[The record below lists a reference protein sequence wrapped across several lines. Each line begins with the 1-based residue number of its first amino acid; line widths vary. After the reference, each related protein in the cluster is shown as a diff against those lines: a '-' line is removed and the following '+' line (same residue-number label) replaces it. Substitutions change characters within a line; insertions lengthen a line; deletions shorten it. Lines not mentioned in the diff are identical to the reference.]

1 MSDTYIHVKPAIEA
15 QFQKCMERGRVLFFS
30 APCGFGKTVTA
41 ERLIRQ
47 TGKKYRGVSGDRVLF
62 EQLIEDPNWEILF
75 VDDLQMMQEEKD
87 LQALC
92 SLIRENPDRRFI
104 LASRGLPPGCLMAF
118 QYTGLMTVLHADVL
132 LFDRED
138 IRKLFQEWEVPVTDS
153 ELSGVT
159 KESIGHPLGVVIT
172 IRHMAEGQTFG
183 PELVAGAFREVF
195 RYFETA
201 IYKRFDLNIRRFL
214 LELAPFEQFDLDMA
228 RIVSGD
234 PRVGEMLDWLQRNTT
249 MLRYDETQRFHFW
262 PQFRAFLMWEMDR
275 EYPEEKKK
283 TLYSRGGMYYEL
295 KEDFVHAMD
304 CYIRG
309 GDHSKVSE
317 LLIRSAELHPSMGH
331 YYEMEKYYH
340 SLPEKEILASPALMQ
355 AMSMLCAMEMDYE
368 KSEQW
373 YEALKQFAE
382 QCDRMDAGGR
392 QARSRLA
399 WLDISLPQREV
410 SGLTDTI
417 PAVFR
422 LLRGKEI
429 TLPPFSV
436 TSTLPS
442 IMNGGKDF
450 SDWSKKDDML
460 YQVLRIP
467 VEAVLG
473 KDGVG
478 LADCAIAESKFEK
491 GEDITHRMLSLVQRA
506 GEIQRN
512 GTPDIEFAVTGLLIR
527 SQMASGRSDDA
538 VRTMEQL
545 RTRFAEN
552 GLDRFLPNMDAMRCR
567 MDLYVGDLDRA
578 DDWYREKAPRDLMK
592 LNVMKRYQYLTQAM
606 VELAAGKN
614 QDVLLT
620 LSSLE
625 LYCRTCRRHLDSIH
639 LLIIRAIACWREKD
653 KTWKTYLDEALDI
666 AEEYQFIRP
675 VSGYGAAVLPLLEE
689 CSRDDQNKW
698 YLRLM
703 AAVREQAAYYPA
715 FLQPRT
721 APGESLTATELQIL
735 RLICADKSNA
745 EIGKIMDIKLPTVK
759 THVSHILDKLG
770 VSRRSEAKTAA
781 KKRWLIPDHL

>member
-1 MSDTYIHVKPAIEA
+1 MSDTYIHVKPAIEV

-41 ERLIRQ
+41 EKLIRQ
-47 TGKKYRGVSGDRVLF
+47 TGEKYRSVSGDRVPF
-62 EQLIEDPNWEILF
+62 EQLIEDPNWKILF

-118 QYTGLMTVLHADVL
+118 QYTGLMSVLHADVL

-183 PELVAGAFREVF
+183 PELVVGAFREVF

-317 LLIRSAELHPSMGH
+317 LLIRSAELHPGMGH

-666 AEEYQFIRP
+666 AEEYQFIRR
-675 VSGYGAAVLPLLEE
+675 SAVT
-689 CSRDDQNKW
+689 
-698 YLRLM
+698 
-703 AAVREQAAYYPA
+703 A
-715 FLQPRT
+715 QPYFHFWKN
-721 APGESLTATELQIL
+721 APGMI
-735 RLICADKSNA
+735 RINGIC
-745 EIGKIMDIKLPTVK
+745 G
-759 THVSHILDKLG
+759 
-770 VSRRSEAKTAA
+770 
-781 KKRWLIPDHL
+781 

>member
-1 MSDTYIHVKPAIEA
+1 MSDTYIHVKPAIEV

-41 ERLIRQ
+41 EKLIRQ
-47 TGKKYRGVSGDRVLF
+47 TGEKYRSVSGDRVPF
-62 EQLIEDPNWEILF
+62 EQLIEDPNWKILF

-118 QYTGLMTVLHADVL
+118 QYTGLMSVLHADVL

-153 ELSGVT
+153 ELSGVA

-317 LLIRSAELHPSMGH
+317 LLIRSAELHPGMGH

>member
-1 MSDTYIHVKPAIEA
+1 MSDTYIHVKPAIEV

-41 ERLIRQ
+41 EKLIRQ
-47 TGKKYRGVSGDRVLF
+47 TGEKYRSVSGDRVPF
-62 EQLIEDPNWEILF
+62 EQLIEDPNWKILF

-118 QYTGLMTVLHADVL
+118 QYTGLMSVLHADVL

-172 IRHMAEGQTFG
+172 IRHMAEGQTFW

-317 LLIRSAELHPSMGH
+317 LLIRSAELHSGMGH

-689 CSRDDQNKW
+689 CSRDDQDKW

>member
-1 MSDTYIHVKPAIEA
+1 
-15 QFQKCMERGRVLFFS
+15 MERGRVLFFS

-41 ERLIRQ
+41 EKLIRQ
-47 TGKKYRGVSGDRVLF
+47 TGEKYRSVSGDRVPF
-62 EQLIEDPNWEILF
+62 EQLIEDPNWKILF

-104 LASRGLPPGCLMAF
+104 LASRELPPGCLMAF
-118 QYTGLMTVLHADVL
+118 QYTGLMSVLHADVL

-317 LLIRSAELHPSMGH
+317 LLIHSAELHPGMGH

-689 CSRDDQNKW
+689 CSRDDQDKW

>member
-1 MSDTYIHVKPAIEA
+1 M
-15 QFQKCMERGRVLFFS
+15 
-30 APCGFGKTVTA
+30 TA
-41 ERLIRQ
+41 EKLIRQ

-262 PQFRAFLMWEMDR
+262 PQFRAFLMWDMDR

-317 LLIRSAELHPSMGH
+317 LLIRSAELHPGMGH

-689 CSRDDQNKW
+689 CSRDDQDKW

>member
-1 MSDTYIHVKPAIEA
+1 
-15 QFQKCMERGRVLFFS
+15 MERGRVLFFS

-41 ERLIRQ
+41 EKLIRQ
-47 TGKKYRGVSGDRVLF
+47 TGEKYRSVSGDRVPF
-62 EQLIEDPNWEILF
+62 EQLIEDPNWKILF
-75 VDDLQMMQEEKD
+75 VDDLQMMQEKKD

-118 QYTGLMTVLHADVL
+118 QYTGLMSVLHADVL

-317 LLIRSAELHPSMGH
+317 LLIRSAELHPGMGH

-639 LLIIRAIACWREKD
+639 LLIIRTIACWREKD

-689 CSRDDQNKW
+689 CSRDDQDKW

>member
-41 ERLIRQ
+41 EKLIRQ

-262 PQFRAFLMWEMDR
+262 PQFRAFLMWDMDR

-317 LLIRSAELHPSMGH
+317 LLIRSAELHPGMGH

>member
-1 MSDTYIHVKPAIEA
+1 MSDTYIHVKPAIEV

-41 ERLIRQ
+41 EKLIRQ
-47 TGKKYRGVSGDRVLF
+47 TGEKYRSVSGDRVPF
-62 EQLIEDPNWEILF
+62 EQLIEDPNWKILF

-118 QYTGLMTVLHADVL
+118 QYTGLMSVLHADVL

-317 LLIRSAELHPSMGH
+317 LLIRSAELHPGMGH

-355 AMSMLCAMEMDYE
+355 AMSMLCAMKMDYE

>member
-1 MSDTYIHVKPAIEA
+1 MSDTYIHVKPAIEV
-15 QFQKCMERGRVLFFS
+15 QIQKCMERGRVLFFS

-317 LLIRSAELHPSMGH
+317 LLIRSAELHPGMGH

>member
-1 MSDTYIHVKPAIEA
+1 
-15 QFQKCMERGRVLFFS
+15 MERGRVLFFS

-262 PQFRAFLMWEMDR
+262 PQFRAFLMWDMDR

-317 LLIRSAELHPSMGH
+317 LLIRSVELHPGMGH

>member
-1 MSDTYIHVKPAIEA
+1 MSDTYIHVKPAIEV

-41 ERLIRQ
+41 EKLIRQ
-47 TGKKYRGVSGDRVLF
+47 TGEKYRSVSGDRVPF
-62 EQLIEDPNWEILF
+62 EQLIEDPNWKILF

-118 QYTGLMTVLHADVL
+118 QYTGLMSVLHADVL

-317 LLIRSAELHPSMGH
+317 LLIRSAELHPGMGH

-567 MDLYVGDLDRA
+567 MDLYVGDLDWA

-689 CSRDDQNKW
+689 RSWDDQSKW

-770 VSRRSEAKTAA
+770 VSRRSEAKTTA

>member
-41 ERLIRQ
+41 EKLIRQ

-62 EQLIEDPNWEILF
+62 EQLIEDPNWKILF

-118 QYTGLMTVLHADVL
+118 QYTGLMSVLHADVL

-317 LLIRSAELHPSMGH
+317 LLIRSAELHPGMGH

-689 CSRDDQNKW
+689 CSRDDQSKW

-703 AAVREQAAYYPA
+703 SAVREQAAYYPA

>member
-317 LLIRSAELHPSMGH
+317 LLIRSAELHPGMGH

-491 GEDITHRMLSLVQRA
+491 GEDITHRMLSLVQRT

>member
-41 ERLIRQ
+41 EKLIRQ

-138 IRKLFQEWEVPVTDS
+138 IRKFFQEWEVPVTDS

-262 PQFRAFLMWEMDR
+262 PQFRAFLMWDMDR

-317 LLIRSAELHPSMGH
+317 LLIRSAELHPGMGH

-567 MDLYVGDLDRA
+567 LDLYVEDLDRA

-689 CSRDDQNKW
+689 CSRDDQSKW

-703 AAVREQAAYYPA
+703 SAVREQAAYYPA

>member
-1 MSDTYIHVKPAIEA
+1 MSDTYIHVKPAIEV

-41 ERLIRQ
+41 EKLIRQ
-47 TGKKYRGVSGDRVLF
+47 TGEKYRSVSGDRVPF
-62 EQLIEDPNWEILF
+62 EQLIEDPNWKILF

-317 LLIRSAELHPSMGH
+317 LLIRSAELHPGMGH

>member
-1 MSDTYIHVKPAIEA
+1 
-15 QFQKCMERGRVLFFS
+15 MERGRVLFFS

-41 ERLIRQ
+41 EKLIRQ
-47 TGKKYRGVSGDRVLF
+47 TGEKYRSVSGDRVPF
-62 EQLIEDPNWEILF
+62 EQLIEDPNWKILF

-118 QYTGLMTVLHADVL
+118 QYTGLMSVLHADVL

-317 LLIRSAELHPSMGH
+317 LLIRSAELHPGMGH

-512 GTPDIEFAVTGLLIR
+512 GTPDIEFTVTGLLIR

>member
-1 MSDTYIHVKPAIEA
+1 MSDTYIHVKPAIEV

-41 ERLIRQ
+41 EKLIRQ
-47 TGKKYRGVSGDRVLF
+47 TGEKYRSVSGDRVPF
-62 EQLIEDPNWEILF
+62 EQLIEDPNWKILF

-118 QYTGLMTVLHADVL
+118 QYTGLMSVLHADVL

-317 LLIRSAELHPSMGH
+317 LLIRSAELHPGMGH

-592 LNVMKRYQYLTQAM
+592 LNVMKRYQYFTQAM

>member
-1 MSDTYIHVKPAIEA
+1 MSDTYIHVKPAIEV

-41 ERLIRQ
+41 EKLIRQ
-47 TGKKYRGVSGDRVLF
+47 TGEKYRSVSGDRVPF
-62 EQLIEDPNWEILF
+62 EQLIEDPNWKILF

-118 QYTGLMTVLHADVL
+118 QYTGLMSVLHADVL

-317 LLIRSAELHPSMGH
+317 LLIRSAELHPGMGH
-331 YYEMEKYYH
+331 
-340 SLPEKEILASPALMQ
+340 
-355 AMSMLCAMEMDYE
+355 
-368 KSEQW
+368 
-373 YEALKQFAE
+373 
-382 QCDRMDAGGR
+382 
-392 QARSRLA
+392 
-399 WLDISLPQREV
+399 
-410 SGLTDTI
+410 
-417 PAVFR
+417 
-422 LLRGKEI
+422 
-429 TLPPFSV
+429 
-436 TSTLPS
+436 
-442 IMNGGKDF
+442 
-450 SDWSKKDDML
+450 
-460 YQVLRIP
+460 
-467 VEAVLG
+467 
-473 KDGVG
+473 
-478 LADCAIAESKFEK
+478 
-491 GEDITHRMLSLVQRA
+491 
-506 GEIQRN
+506 
-512 GTPDIEFAVTGLLIR
+512 
-527 SQMASGRSDDA
+527 
-538 VRTMEQL
+538 
-545 RTRFAEN
+545 
-552 GLDRFLPNMDAMRCR
+552 
-567 MDLYVGDLDRA
+567 
-578 DDWYREKAPRDLMK
+578 
-592 LNVMKRYQYLTQAM
+592 
-606 VELAAGKN
+606 
-614 QDVLLT
+614 
-620 LSSLE
+620 
-625 LYCRTCRRHLDSIH
+625 
-639 LLIIRAIACWREKD
+639 
-653 KTWKTYLDEALDI
+653 
-666 AEEYQFIRP
+666 
-675 VSGYGAAVLPLLEE
+675 
-689 CSRDDQNKW
+689 
-698 YLRLM
+698 
-703 AAVREQAAYYPA
+703 
-715 FLQPRT
+715 
-721 APGESLTATELQIL
+721 
-735 RLICADKSNA
+735 
-745 EIGKIMDIKLPTVK
+745 
-759 THVSHILDKLG
+759 
-770 VSRRSEAKTAA
+770 
-781 KKRWLIPDHL
+781 

>member
-1 MSDTYIHVKPAIEA
+1 
-15 QFQKCMERGRVLFFS
+15 MERGRVLFFS

-41 ERLIRQ
+41 EKLIRQ
-47 TGKKYRGVSGDRVLF
+47 TGEKYRSVSGDRVPF
-62 EQLIEDPNWEILF
+62 EQLIEDPNWKILF

-118 QYTGLMTVLHADVL
+118 QYTGLMSVLHADVL

-317 LLIRSAELHPSMGH
+317 LLIRSAELHPGMGH

-689 CSRDDQNKW
+689 CSRDDQSKW

-703 AAVREQAAYYPA
+703 SAVREQAAYYPA

>member
-1 MSDTYIHVKPAIEA
+1 
-15 QFQKCMERGRVLFFS
+15 MERGRVLFFS

-41 ERLIRQ
+41 EKLIRQ

-92 SLIRENPDRRFI
+92 ILIRENPDRRFI

-159 KESIGHPLGVVIT
+159 KESIGHTLGVVIT

-262 PQFRAFLMWEMDR
+262 PQFRAFLMWDMDR

-317 LLIRSAELHPSMGH
+317 LLIRSAELHPGMGH

-567 MDLYVGDLDRA
+567 LDLYVEDLDRA

-689 CSRDDQNKW
+689 CSRDDQSKW

-703 AAVREQAAYYPA
+703 SAVREQAAYYPA

>member
-41 ERLIRQ
+41 EKLIRQ

-118 QYTGLMTVLHADVL
+118 QYTGLMSVLHADVL

-317 LLIRSAELHPSMGH
+317 LLIRSAELHPGMGH

-355 AMSMLCAMEMDYE
+355 AMSMLCAMKMDYE

>member
-1 MSDTYIHVKPAIEA
+1 
-15 QFQKCMERGRVLFFS
+15 MERGRVLFFS

-41 ERLIRQ
+41 EKLIRQ

-262 PQFRAFLMWEMDR
+262 PQFRAFLMWDMDR

-317 LLIRSAELHPSMGH
+317 LLIRSVELHPGMGH

>member
-1 MSDTYIHVKPAIEA
+1 MSDTYIHVKPAIEV

-41 ERLIRQ
+41 EKLIRQ
-47 TGKKYRGVSGDRVLF
+47 TGEKYRSVSGDRVPF
-62 EQLIEDPNWEILF
+62 EQLIEDPNWKILF
-75 VDDLQMMQEEKD
+75 VDDLQMMQAEKD

-118 QYTGLMTVLHADVL
+118 QYTGLMSVLHADVL

-262 PQFRAFLMWEMDR
+262 PQFRAFLMWDMDR

-317 LLIRSAELHPSMGH
+317 LLIRSAELHPGMGH

-460 YQVLRIP
+460 YQILRIP

-689 CSRDDQNKW
+689 CSRDDQSKW

-703 AAVREQAAYYPA
+703 SAVREQAAYYPA

>member
-1 MSDTYIHVKPAIEA
+1 
-15 QFQKCMERGRVLFFS
+15 MERGRVLFFS

-41 ERLIRQ
+41 EKLIRQ

-92 SLIRENPDRRFI
+92 ILIRENPDRRFI

-159 KESIGHPLGVVIT
+159 KESIGHTLGVVIT

-262 PQFRAFLMWEMDR
+262 PQFRAFLMWDMDR

-317 LLIRSAELHPSMGH
+317 LLIRSAELHPGMGH

-567 MDLYVGDLDRA
+567 LDLYVEDLDRA
-578 DDWYREKAPRDLMK
+578 DDWYRGKAPRDLMK

-689 CSRDDQNKW
+689 CSRDDQSKW

-703 AAVREQAAYYPA
+703 SAVREQAAYYPA

>member
-1 MSDTYIHVKPAIEA
+1 MSDTYIHVKPAIEV

-41 ERLIRQ
+41 EKLIRQ
-47 TGKKYRGVSGDRVLF
+47 TGEKYRSVSGDRVPF
-62 EQLIEDPNWEILF
+62 EQLIEDPNWKILF

-118 QYTGLMTVLHADVL
+118 QYTGLMSVLHADVL

-317 LLIRSAELHPSMGH
+317 LLIRSAELHPGMGH

-422 LLRGKEI
+422 LLREKEI

-689 CSRDDQNKW
+689 CSRDDQDKW

>member
-1 MSDTYIHVKPAIEA
+1 
-15 QFQKCMERGRVLFFS
+15 MERGRVLFFS

-41 ERLIRQ
+41 EKLIRQ
-47 TGKKYRGVSGDRVLF
+47 TGEKYRSVSGDRVPF
-62 EQLIEDPNWEILF
+62 EQLIEDPNWKILF

-118 QYTGLMTVLHADVL
+118 QYTGLMSVLHADVL

-262 PQFRAFLMWEMDR
+262 PQFRAFLMWDMDR

-317 LLIRSAELHPSMGH
+317 LLIRSAELHPGMGH

-460 YQVLRIP
+460 YQILRIP

>member
-1 MSDTYIHVKPAIEA
+1 MSDTYIHVKPAIEV

-41 ERLIRQ
+41 EKLIRQ
-47 TGKKYRGVSGDRVLF
+47 TGEKYRSVSGDRVPF
-62 EQLIEDPNWEILF
+62 EQLIEDPNWKILF

-118 QYTGLMTVLHADVL
+118 QYTGLMSVLHADVL

-317 LLIRSAELHPSMGH
+317 LLIRSAELHPGMGH

-355 AMSMLCAMEMDYE
+355 AMSMLCVMEMDYE

>member
-1 MSDTYIHVKPAIEA
+1 MSDTYIHVKPAIEV

-41 ERLIRQ
+41 EKLIRQ
-47 TGKKYRGVSGDRVLF
+47 TGEKYRSVSGDRVPF
-62 EQLIEDPNWEILF
+62 EQLIEDPNWKILF

-118 QYTGLMTVLHADVL
+118 QYTGLMSVLHADVL

-262 PQFRAFLMWEMDR
+262 PQFRAFLMWDMDR

-317 LLIRSAELHPSMGH
+317 LLIRSAELHLGMGH

-567 MDLYVGDLDRA
+567 LDLYVEDLDRA

-689 CSRDDQNKW
+689 CSRDDQSKW

-703 AAVREQAAYYPA
+703 SAVREQAAYYPA

>member
-41 ERLIRQ
+41 EKLIRQ

-262 PQFRAFLMWEMDR
+262 PQFRAFLMWDMDR

-317 LLIRSAELHPSMGH
+317 LLIRSAEIHPGMGH

-567 MDLYVGDLDRA
+567 LDLYVEDLDRA

-689 CSRDDQNKW
+689 CSRDDQSKW

-703 AAVREQAAYYPA
+703 SAVREQAAYYPA

>member
-1 MSDTYIHVKPAIEA
+1 M
-15 QFQKCMERGRVLFFS
+15 
-30 APCGFGKTVTA
+30 TA
-41 ERLIRQ
+41 EKLIRQ
-47 TGKKYRGVSGDRVLF
+47 TGEKYRSVSGDRVPF
-62 EQLIEDPNWEILF
+62 EQLIEDPNWKILF

-118 QYTGLMTVLHADVL
+118 QYTGLMSVLHADVL

-317 LLIRSAELHPSMGH
+317 LLIRSAELHPGMGH

-689 CSRDDQNKW
+689 CSRDDQDKW

-745 EIGKIMDIKLPTVK
+745 EVGKIMDIKLPTVK

>member
-1 MSDTYIHVKPAIEA
+1 
-15 QFQKCMERGRVLFFS
+15 MERGRVLFFS

-41 ERLIRQ
+41 EKLIRQ
-47 TGKKYRGVSGDRVLF
+47 TGEKYRSVSGDRVPF
-62 EQLIEDPNWEILF
+62 EQLIEDPNWKILF

-118 QYTGLMTVLHADVL
+118 QYTGLMSVLHADVL

-317 LLIRSAELHPSMGH
+317 LLIRSAELHPGMGH

-666 AEEYQFIRP
+666 AEEYQFIRS

-689 CSRDDQNKW
+689 CSRDDQDKW

>member
-1 MSDTYIHVKPAIEA
+1 M
-15 QFQKCMERGRVLFFS
+15 
-30 APCGFGKTVTA
+30 
-41 ERLIRQ
+41 
-47 TGKKYRGVSGDRVLF
+47 
-62 EQLIEDPNWEILF
+62 
-75 VDDLQMMQEEKD
+75 
-87 LQALC
+87 
-92 SLIRENPDRRFI
+92 
-104 LASRGLPPGCLMAF
+104 
-118 QYTGLMTVLHADVL
+118 
-132 LFDRED
+132 
-138 IRKLFQEWEVPVTDS
+138 TDS

-262 PQFRAFLMWEMDR
+262 PQFRAFLMWDMDR

-317 LLIRSAELHPSMGH
+317 LLIRSAELHPGMGH

-567 MDLYVGDLDRA
+567 MDLYVEDLDRA

-689 CSRDDQNKW
+689 CSRDDQSKW

-703 AAVREQAAYYPA
+703 SAVREQAAYYPA

>member
-1 MSDTYIHVKPAIEA
+1 MSDTYIHVKPAIEV

-41 ERLIRQ
+41 EKLIRQ
-47 TGKKYRGVSGDRVLF
+47 TGEKYRSVSGDRVPF
-62 EQLIEDPNWEILF
+62 EQLIEDPNWKILF

-92 SLIRENPDRRFI
+92 SFIRENPDRRFI

-118 QYTGLMTVLHADVL
+118 QYTGLMSVLHADVL

-317 LLIRSAELHPSMGH
+317 LLIRSAELHPGMGH

>member
-1 MSDTYIHVKPAIEA
+1 M
-15 QFQKCMERGRVLFFS
+15 
-30 APCGFGKTVTA
+30 TA
-41 ERLIRQ
+41 EKLIRQ

-75 VDDLQMMQEEKD
+75 VDDLQMMQEEID

-92 SLIRENPDRRFI
+92 SLIRENPARRFI

-262 PQFRAFLMWEMDR
+262 PQFRAFLMWDMDR

-317 LLIRSAELHPSMGH
+317 LLIRSAELHPGMGH

-567 MDLYVGDLDRA
+567 LDLYVEDLDRA

-689 CSRDDQNKW
+689 CSRDDQSKW

-703 AAVREQAAYYPA
+703 SAVREQAAYYPA

>member
-1 MSDTYIHVKPAIEA
+1 
-15 QFQKCMERGRVLFFS
+15 
-30 APCGFGKTVTA
+30 
-41 ERLIRQ
+41 
-47 TGKKYRGVSGDRVLF
+47 
-62 EQLIEDPNWEILF
+62 
-75 VDDLQMMQEEKD
+75 
-87 LQALC
+87 
-92 SLIRENPDRRFI
+92 
-104 LASRGLPPGCLMAF
+104 MAF
-118 QYTGLMTVLHADVL
+118 QYTGLMSVLHADVL

-317 LLIRSAELHPSMGH
+317 LLIRSAELHPGMGH

-639 LLIIRAIACWREKD
+639 LLIIRTIACWREKD

-689 CSRDDQNKW
+689 CSRDDQDKW

>member
-41 ERLIRQ
+41 EKLIRQ

-118 QYTGLMTVLHADVL
+118 QYTGLMSVLHADVL

-317 LLIRSAELHPSMGH
+317 LLIRSAELHPGMGH

>member
-1 MSDTYIHVKPAIEA
+1 
-15 QFQKCMERGRVLFFS
+15 MERGRVLFFS

-41 ERLIRQ
+41 EKLIRQ
-47 TGKKYRGVSGDRVLF
+47 TGEKYRSVSGDRVPF
-62 EQLIEDPNWEILF
+62 EQLIEDPNWKILF

-118 QYTGLMTVLHADVL
+118 QYTGLMSVLHADVL

-262 PQFRAFLMWEMDR
+262 PQFRAFLMWDMDR

-317 LLIRSAELHPSMGH
+317 LLIRSAELHPGMGH

-567 MDLYVGDLDRA
+567 LDLYVEDLDRA

>member
-1 MSDTYIHVKPAIEA
+1 
-15 QFQKCMERGRVLFFS
+15 MERGRVLFFS

-41 ERLIRQ
+41 EKLIRQ
-47 TGKKYRGVSGDRVLF
+47 TGEKYRSVSGDRVPF
-62 EQLIEDPNWEILF
+62 EQLIEDPNWKILF

-118 QYTGLMTVLHADVL
+118 QYTGLMSVLHADVL

-317 LLIRSAELHPSMGH
+317 LLIRSAELHPGMGH

-552 GLDRFLPNMDAMRCR
+552 GQDRFLPNMDAMRCR

-666 AEEYQFIRP
+666 AEEYQFIRL

-689 CSRDDQNKW
+689 CSRDDQDKW